1 MMKYE
6 QDQERNN
13 FLFKQQQISKQRN
26 KKYNTLSVS
35 NCISVEMVGSFS
47 WGIGIWTIEDG
58 HSLNFLY
65 SESLTPEEVPSSN
78 FFYKIF
84 LRMATFD

>member
-6 QDQERNN
+6 LDQEGNN

-26 KKYNTLSVS
+26 KKYNT
-35 NCISVEMVGSFS
+35 FS

-65 SESLTPEEVPSSN
+65 SESDT
-78 FFYKIF
+78 
-84 LRMATFD
+84 